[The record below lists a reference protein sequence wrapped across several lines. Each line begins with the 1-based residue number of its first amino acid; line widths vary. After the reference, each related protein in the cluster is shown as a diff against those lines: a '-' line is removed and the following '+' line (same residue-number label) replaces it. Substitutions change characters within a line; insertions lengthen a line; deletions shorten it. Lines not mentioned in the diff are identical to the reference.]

1 MLLKLGKYLI
11 DPQKVIFVRKVVE
24 NDSSIF
30 LRVYLTNQ
38 DVVDIYAKDEK
49 ELDEFFDAIWNAS
62 LFVVTTCKCKSE
74 GE

>member
-1 MLLKLGKYLI
+1 MLLKLGNYLI
-11 DPQKVIFVRKVVE
+11 DPQKVVFARKDAD
-24 NDSSIF
+24 NHGNLILHICFNKHD
-30 LRVYLTNQ
+30 
-38 DVVDIYAKDEK
+38 DVVIYTKDEK